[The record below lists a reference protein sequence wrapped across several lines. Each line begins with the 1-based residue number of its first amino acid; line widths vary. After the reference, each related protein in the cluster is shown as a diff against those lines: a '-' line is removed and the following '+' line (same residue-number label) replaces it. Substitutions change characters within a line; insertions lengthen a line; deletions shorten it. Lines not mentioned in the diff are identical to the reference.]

1 MQRDNHIGFSHK
13 VVSWT
18 KYKMFN
24 FMVSIVLLLLL
35 SAVVEGSKY
44 GYLVLNTLSSIVFIL
59 GVYAVGRG
67 KKHIIILIILGLP
80 WVFSEWAFMK
90 SSQTIFGSML
100 FFLYVTVI
108 ILNHILNSRKI
119 TADTLY
125 GAVCVYLLL
134 GLLWVT
140 VYGGIEYFSP
150 GAAFVSDHLGDS
162 GSISTNELVYYSY
175 TTLTTLGYGDILST
189 TPLARILSVL
199 EAITGQLF
207 IAFLVARLISMYK
220 VKPVQ
225 EG

>member
-1 MQRDNHIGFSHK
+1 MQRVNESQFIHK
-13 VVSWT
+13 IFIWT
-18 KYKMFN
+18 KHKMFN
-24 FMVSIVLLLLL
+24 FMVSIVLLLILF
-35 SAVVEGSKY
+35 AVLEDTKY
-44 GYLVLNTLSSIVFIL
+44 GYLVTNTVSSIVFML
-59 GVYAVGRG
+59 GVYAVGQD
-67 KKHIIILIILGLP
+67 KKHLIILIILGMP
-80 WVFSEWAFMK
+80 WFLSEWAFMK
-90 SSQTIFGSML
+90 STQTIFASIL
-100 FFLYVTVI
+100 FFLYVTI
-108 ILNHILNSRKI
+108 TILNHTLNAKKI

-150 GAAFVSDHLGDS
+150 GAVFISNHLGDS

-220 VKPVQ
+220 VKPLQ